1 VIDVVGVSFETSAQV
16 SAAVQ
21 ELDDLANILR
31 TPSSERHNILGL
43 TGAAYR
49 SWQAGD
55 VQHTALSAPELVRR
69 LSYALPLMRRKAAHV
84 PPVRLGR
91 GANRSRPMAN

>member
-1 VIDVVGVSFETSAQV
+1 MVGVSFETSAQV
-16 SAAVQ
+16 SAAVR

-43 TGAAYR
+43 TGAVYR

-55 VQHTALSAPELVRR
+55 VQYAALSAPELVRR
-69 LSYALPLMRRKAAHV
+69 LSYALPLMRRMAAHV
-84 PPVRLGR
+84 APVRPGR
-91 GANRSRPMAN
+91 GSNRPRPLAS